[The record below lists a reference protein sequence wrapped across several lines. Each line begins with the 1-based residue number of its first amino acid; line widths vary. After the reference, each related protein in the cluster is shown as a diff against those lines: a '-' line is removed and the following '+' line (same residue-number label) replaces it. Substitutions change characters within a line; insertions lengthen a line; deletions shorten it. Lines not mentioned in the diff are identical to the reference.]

1 MTGHSLTSKI
11 RSGGTDSLAIHCGDF
26 RFQAAFHE
34 FLNQSLN
41 LNGNYDLMV
50 IPGGPLSLN
59 LFNYLPEYQQAASK
73 WVRFFAEMHKISRL
87 ILIQHQ
93 DCAFYRSMPFELHS
107 EANLRQRQEQDLRRI
122 KELARKE
129 FPHLS
134 VELYY
139 AGWDATE
146 RVTIESVL
154 T

>member
-1 MTGHSLTSKI
+1 MTGYSLTSRI

-50 IPGGPLSLN
+50 IPGGPLSLT
-59 LFNYLPEYQQAASK
+59 LFDYLPEYQQAASK
-73 WVRFFAEMHKISRL
+73 WFRFFAEMHKISRL

-107 EANLRQRQEQDLRRI
+107 QAELRERQEQDLRRI

-129 FPHLS
+129 FAHLS

-139 AGWDATE
+139 ASWNATE
-146 RVTIESVL
+146 RVTIETIS